1 MLSKLQGQSEDRL
14 LVQVLHAANFL
25 RPNVLKLELNS
36 LYRQKEAVK
45 RVVFLVDVRTEHEV
59 DRPLTLVDEREA
71 APGVLLIGLDT
82 TLEDPVFDQE
92 HVRQV

>member
-1 MLSKLQGQSEDRL
+1 M
-14 LVQVLHAANFL
+14 LHASDFL

-36 LYRQKEAVK
+36 LYRQKEPVK
-45 RVVFLVDVRTEHEV
+45 RVVFLVDVRTKHEV
-59 DRPLTLVDEREA
+59 DRPLTFVDERET
-71 APGVLLIGLDT
+71 APGILLIGLDT